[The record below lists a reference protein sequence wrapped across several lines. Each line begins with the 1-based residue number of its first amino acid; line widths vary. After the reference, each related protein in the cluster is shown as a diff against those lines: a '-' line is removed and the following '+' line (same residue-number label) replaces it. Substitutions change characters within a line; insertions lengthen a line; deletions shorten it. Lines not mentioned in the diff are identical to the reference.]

1 MAILV
6 SALLCNPWSF
16 APGLSLGGSLNLMT
30 SVSWLWKKASCVPQH
45 EQVFSSPEE
54 AQAVSACC
62 LYTSIREG
70 FDLSTGIYPLN
81 HVQSLDGVKYQNQEC
96 KIQLRFHFM
105 YMCSSVF
112 SSSHATKIMNAHKE
126 LVAFNM
132 VCFTSPQKVK
142 SMI

>member
-1 MAILV
+1 M
-6 SALLCNPWSF
+6 F
-16 APGLSLGGSLNLMT
+16 LSMNRFSLQ
-30 SVSWLWKKASCVPQH
+30 KKLKQYLHV
-45 EQVFSSPEE
+45 V
-54 AQAVSACC
+54 
-62 LYTSIREG
+62 YTSIREG

-81 HVQSLDGVKYQNQEC
+81 NVQSLDGVKYQNQEC
-96 KIQLRFHFM
+96 TIQLRFHFM

-126 LVAFNM
+126 LVAFKM